1 MIPLTGQFPFIVAE
15 KWINL
20 SEGRW
25 AAAAARD
32 NPVHSHQLQ
41 QHPPATLLYTLYAL
55 CNRLFIWP
63 TQNEIANVILWLASH
78 QYLSA

>member
-41 QHPPATLLYTLYAL
+41 QHPPATLSI
-55 CNRLFIWP
+55 RLVQQAVISP
-63 TQNEIANVILWLASH
+63 TQNEITNVILWLASY